1 MAQANAPVSETGASA
16 STEVSI
22 LQSSASRFPPFW
34 RHTSL
39 LVGLTILGIILV
51 GVVGA
56 PLWTHY
62 DPVVQNANVPLQ
74 SPSASHPFGTDQFG
88 RDIMSRVLY
97 GGRWTILGSV
107 IAVLIATVVGTWL
120 GLVAGY
126 FGGVL
131 DLVIM
136 RVIDLLLAFPGI
148 LLALGIATIMG
159 PGLVGVI
166 IAIGIAS
173 IPGYGRIVQ
182 GVTLQARELTYVEAA
197 RALGVPSSGILRRHI
212 LPNVLSQVVVLATTG
227 LGIATLSVAAL
238 GFLGLGLQPPTPEW
252 GAILNDGRDY
262 VTLAWWIAFFP
273 GAAISLYVTAVN
285 LMGDG
290 IRELVDPMLTE

>member
-1 MAQANAPVSETGASA
+1 MAQEKIPADKVGATDA
-16 STEVSI
+16 AEAEI
-22 LQSSASRFPPFW
+22 LQESASRFPPFW
-34 RHTSL
+34 RHVSL
-39 LVGLTILGIILV
+39 LVGLVIIGVILA
-51 GVVGA
+51 GVLGA

-62 DPVVQNANVPLQ
+62 DPTLQNANVALQ
-74 SPSASHPFGTDQFG
+74 APSLSHPFGTDEFG
-88 RDIMSRVLY
+88 RDILSRVLY

-107 IAVLIATVVGTWL
+107 VAVLIATVVGTWL
-120 GLVAGY
+120 GLIAGY
-126 FGGVL
+126 YGGAL
-131 DLVIM
+131 DLIIM

-148 LLALGIATIMG
+148 LLALAIATIVG
-159 PGLVGVI
+159 PGLIGVI
-166 IAIGIAS
+166 VAIGIAS
-173 IPGYGRIVQ
+173 IPGYGRVVQ
-182 GVTLQARELTYVEAA
+182 GVTLQARELMYVDAA

-290 IRELVDPMLTE
+290 VRELVDPTLTR

>member
-1 MAQANAPVSETGASA
+1 MERTNIQLTETPATDVEEA
-16 STEVSI
+16 AI
-22 LQSSASRFPPFW
+22 LQVSARRFPPFL

-39 LVGLTILGIILV
+39 LVGLALVGIILL
-51 GVVGA
+51 GVIGA

-62 DPVVQNANVPLQ
+62 DPVAADPNIPMQAPTH
-74 SPSASHPFGTDQFG
+74 AHPFGTDQFG
-88 RDIMSRVLY
+88 RDIFSRVLY

-107 IAVLIATVVGTWL
+107 IAMLIATVVGTWL
-120 GLVAGY
+120 GLIAGY

-148 LLALGIATIMG
+148 LLALAIATIMG

-166 IAIGIAS
+166 IAIGVAS
-173 IPGYGRIVQ
+173 IPGYGRVVQ
-182 GVTLQARELTYVEAA
+182 GVTLRARELMYVDAA
-197 RALGVPSSGILRRHI
+197 RVMGASSFSILLRHI
-212 LPNVLSQVVVLATTG
+212 LPNVFSQVVVLATTG
-227 LGIATLSVAAL
+227 LGVATLSVAAL

-262 VTLAWWIAFFP
+262 VTLAWWIALFP
-273 GAAISLYVTAVN
+273 GAAITLYVTAVN
-285 LMGDG
+285 LIGDG
-290 IRELVDPMLTE
+290 IAEQIDPTLKR